1 MAKFFKHI
9 VRSVVSIV
17 LAISLVGCGGSSGG
31 SSGGVRNAL
40 AERVTDSYDSENS
53 ADYVEA
59 LIELDQLDHEAS
71 LAVIQSASDASSDI
85 REFKSRAIRGIEILM
100 EESYNPETAP
110 DLDDEWIAR
119 VIREQPE
126 LCNRRRRIKAIHKR
140 AAEDAFLEAITI
152 VGDRAMSSRG
162 R

>member
-17 LAISLVGCGGSSGG
+17 LAISLVGCGG

-100 EESYNPETAP
+100 KESYNPETAP